1 MLPRSRCHFPWGRGV
16 SDPLILR
23 GGREIIGILGSV
35 LFHQTISMNQI
46 STTDI
51 GENGADDCADGWLLG
66 WLSWLYTIQ
75 KAQQNVTRALMGYKF
90 FWEPS
95 ILNQYWNPQAF
106 PFYFSQ
112 RTRNKIKKS
121 WTQSS
126 NHNNPSNPESGLPT
140 CFSTGVLFSS

>member
-16 SDPLILR
+16 SDRLILR

-66 WLSWLYTIQ
+66 
-75 KAQQNVTRALMGYKF
+75 
-90 FWEPS
+90 
-95 ILNQYWNPQAF
+95 
-106 PFYFSQ
+106 
-112 RTRNKIKKS
+112 
-121 WTQSS
+121 
-126 NHNNPSNPESGLPT
+126 
-140 CFSTGVLFSS
+140 